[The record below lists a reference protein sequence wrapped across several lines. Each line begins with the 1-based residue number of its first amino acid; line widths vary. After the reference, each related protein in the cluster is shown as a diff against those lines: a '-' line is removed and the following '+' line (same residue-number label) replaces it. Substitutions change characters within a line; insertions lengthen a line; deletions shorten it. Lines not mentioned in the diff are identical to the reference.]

1 VGQDGQVTGGDL
13 LQEALAELYSS
24 DPDEFTQRR
33 AALVARA
40 RAAGDAPAAKRI
52 AALRRPTRSAWVL
65 NRLAR
70 SAPGV
75 TSELDALG
83 EELRAAHR
91 SLDGAAIRELSSRR
105 RELIDA
111 LARQA
116 FAVSGLPS
124 PSAALR
130 VEVNSTLGAA
140 LANPQVAEQLGAGTL
155 ERAAGGDGFG
165 SAGPPELT
173 LVTSPDEHRTP
184 PERAAAA
191 RAPARAP
198 AGPTRPAAKVAAAA
212 KPAAK
217 PAAPAKSPAK
227 PAAAAK
233 PAAPARAAANVA
245 ALAAARERMEQERRR
260 QVIAESQEAAAEAD
274 RAASAAASAE
284 REQENVVRLMEQH
297 LADARRDLAD
307 ARRDLAAAKLQARAA
322 RTRQLQARQALDR
335 LPE

>member
-1 VGQDGQVTGGDL
+1 MTGGDL
-13 LQEALAELYSS
+13 LREALAELYSS

-40 RAAGDAPAAKRI
+40 RTAGDAAAAKRI

-75 TSELDALG
+75 TSQLDALG

-116 FAVSGLPS
+116 FAVSGVDS
-124 PSAALR
+124 PTAALR
-130 VEVNSTLGAA
+130 VEVTATLGAA
-140 LANPQVAEQLGAGTL
+140 LADPQVAERLGAGTL
-155 ERAAGGDGFG
+155 ERAASGDGFG

-173 LVTSPDEHRTP
+173 LITSPGQHATP
-184 PERAAAA
+184 AV
-191 RAPARAP
+191 RAPPGP
-198 AGPTRPAAKVAAAA
+198 ARPAAKVAA
-212 KPAAK
+212 PARPATK
-217 PAAPAKSPAK
+217 PAAPARP
-227 PAAAAK
+227 AAK
-233 PAAPARAAANVA
+233 PAAPARAVANVA
-245 ALAAARERMEQERRR
+245 ALAAARERMERERRR
-260 QVIAESQEAAAEAD
+260 KVIAESQEAAAEAD
-274 RAASAAASAE
+274 RAASVAASAE

-297 LADARRDLAD
+297 LADARRDLAA
-307 ARRDLAAAKLQARAA
+307 ARRDLAQARLQARAA

-335 LPE
+335 LQE

>member
-1 VGQDGQVTGGDL
+1 MTGGDL

-40 RAAGDAPAAKRI
+40 RAAGDAPAVKRI

-83 EELRAAHR
+83 DELRAAHR

-124 PSAALR
+124 PSTALR

-140 LANPQVAEQLGAGTL
+140 LADPQVAEQLAAGTL

-173 LVTSPDEHRTP
+173 LVTSPGEHRTP
-184 PERAAAA
+184 AA
-191 RAPARAP
+191 RAPAARGP
-198 AGPTRPAAKVAAAA
+198 AGPARPGAKVAAQAKPDAAA
-212 KPAAK
+212 KPAG
-217 PAAPAKSPAK
+217 P
-227 PAAAAK
+227 AK

-245 ALAAARERMEQERRR
+245 ALAAARERMERERRR
-260 QVIAESQEAAAEAD
+260 KVIAESQEAAAEAD

-307 ARRDLAAAKLQARAA
+307 ARRDLAEAKLQARAA

-335 LPE
+335 LQE